1 LYMHPEPDS
10 IIERIPK
17 YDIVEIPGL
26 QSDFFIIY
34 YIL

>member
-26 QSDFFIIY
+26 KED
-34 YIL
+34 